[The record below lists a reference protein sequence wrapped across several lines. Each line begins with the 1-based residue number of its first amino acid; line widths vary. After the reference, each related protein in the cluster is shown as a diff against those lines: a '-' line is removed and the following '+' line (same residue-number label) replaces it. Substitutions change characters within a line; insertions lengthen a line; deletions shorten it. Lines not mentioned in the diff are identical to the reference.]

1 MLKIDFN
8 TAPSEPLLIAE
19 QGEEIKGKMPILA
32 SLASSW
38 LGLPASDS
46 KPTPQQ
52 SQETFTPARQTPPK
66 DAPISSSA
74 SASQTMSRPTPYQST
89 WERSFRQFGLLLT
102 GAGFLA
108 ASVAVSR
115 RSVLRMRQNS
125 FPKFYS
131 SNRAPVKIDS
141 AERSL
146 LAAQALGLATLN
158 VMSFGVMLVG
168 GISWAFDLSS
178 VAELRERTQAAV
190 RRPGSVNPEDEKAM
204 EELMEE
210 LMGKLGMEKPQKPS
224 GALEEDEK

>member
-1 MLKIDFN
+1 
-8 TAPSEPLLIAE
+8 
-19 QGEEIKGKMPILA
+19 MPILA
-32 SLASSW
+32 SLVSSW
-38 LGLPASDS
+38 LGVPASDS

-52 SQETFTPARQTPPK
+52 NQETTFTPAPQTPPK
-66 DAPISSSA
+66 NAPISSSSSTP
-74 SASQTMSRPTPYQST
+74 SASQTISRPTPYQST

-131 SNRAPVKIDS
+131 SNRAPAKIDS

-146 LAAQALGLATLN
+146 LAVQALGLATLN
-158 VMSFGVMLVG
+158 VMSFGVMLIG

-178 VAELRERTQAAV
+178 IAELRERTQAAV

-204 EELMEE
+204 EELMDE

-224 GALEEDEK
+224 SVLEGDEK